1 MLRDAVG
8 DMLAEL
14 ERRSGVTP
22 FAEWSEFM
30 DAFRSS
36 VGVPAR
42 DSRPFEE
49 APL

>member
-1 MLRDAVG
+1 
-8 DMLAEL
+8 
-14 ERRSGVTP
+14 VTP
-22 FAEWSEFM
+22 FAECSEFM

-36 VGVPAR
+36 VGVAEPDR